1 MIQIRIK
8 KEKEIKMQKMLH
20 KIAMSGKKEIEKIQI
35 LLIMNNNRKERN
47 KKRMLEFLK
56 II

>member
-1 MIQIRIK
+1 
-8 KEKEIKMQKMLH
+8 MQKMLH
-20 KIAMSGKKEIEKIQI
+20 KIAMLVKKEIEKIQI
-35 LLIMNNNRKERN
+35 LLIMNRKRKERN

>member
-1 MIQIRIK
+1 
-8 KEKEIKMQKMLH
+8 MQKMLH